1 MKILLIGEYSN
12 THNTLAQGLR
22 SLGHE
27 VCVMSNGDFWKDYP
41 RDIDVA
47 RKPGKL
53 GGIRLMLQLWTLLPK
68 MRGYDVVQLIN
79 PMFFQLKAE
88 RLFFFYHYLR
98 KHNKRVVLGA
108 FGMDWYWVHECTT
121 NKPLRYSDFN
131 FGNQVRTDATAV
143 KEQKD
148 WLGTEKER
156 LNKMIAND
164 CDAIVTGLYE
174 YDVCYRPHF
183 PEKTHF
189 IPYPIATLTPLTPL
203 TSLTSLTSLTPLTP
217 LTPIKLFIGISKQR
231 SAYKGTDIMLTAAE
245 DIVRKYPQQAV
256 LLKAEGVPFEQYQ
269 HMMDKLYAYTPAM
282 NALLAMSKG
291 IVVVGGGEEENYE
304 ILHEDELR
312 PIINV
317 EPNYE
322 SVFQALEELV
332 LHPEKMLQLK
342 RQSVEYVAKHHDY
355 VKVAKRYE
363 TLYQQLLP

>member
-183 PEKTHF
+183 P
-189 IPYPIATLTPLTPL
+189 
-203 TSLTSLTSLTPLTP
+203 

-269 HMMDKLYAYTPAM
+269 HMMDNSDVLLDQLYAYTPAM